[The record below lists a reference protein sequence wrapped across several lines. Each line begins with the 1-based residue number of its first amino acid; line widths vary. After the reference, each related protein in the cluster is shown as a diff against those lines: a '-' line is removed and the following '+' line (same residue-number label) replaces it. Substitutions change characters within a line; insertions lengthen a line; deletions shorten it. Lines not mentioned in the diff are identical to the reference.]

1 MNWDI
6 LQNLKLQNDVH
17 TITTPIK
24 TPATISCPASD
35 LLCKYLLSLHTQQ
48 HTTHNL
54 TDYLPVEVDK
64 CNVVIQK

>member
-1 MNWDI
+1 MNRGI

-24 TPATISCPASD
+24 TPAKISCPVSD
-35 LLCKYLLSLHTQQ
+35 LLCKILLSFYKQQ

-54 TDYLPVEVDK
+54 TDCLPVEVDK
-64 CNVVIQK
+64 SNEVI